1 MNEQPAPSSTP
12 SPLPEEPAEPRSYRL
27 IAGPCSA
34 ESREQLLATAEG
46 LQPLGIDLFRAGIWK
61 PRTKP
66 GGFEGIGIEGLSWLA
81 EVKEKFGYRTTTEV
95 CTYKHAEAALEAGVD
110 VLWIGARTSTNPYS
124 VQEIAEVLR
133 GSNIPLMI
141 KNPMCPD
148 LQLWFGTIE
157 RFWQVGITDISA
169 IFRGFPPPPAFKID
183 YRNAPYWG
191 VAFEFQKELPDVPL
205 ICDPSHITGRRE
217 AIKTVSQKALDLGFQ
232 GLMIESHIQ
241 PASALTDARQQVTP
255 SELKTIIDSLVI
267 RSKETRIDDIRLKSY
282 RATLAEM
289 DNLLISNLAHRM
301 IVAARIGELKRRAD
315 IPVLQEAQFEAN
327 LTEYIS
333 WAESLG
339 LDPSFVKNFMTLIHE
354 ESVRIQHN
362 NRK

>member
-1 MNEQPAPSSTP
+1 
-12 SPLPEEPAEPRSYRL
+12 
-27 IAGPCSA
+27 
-34 ESREQLLATAEG
+34 
-46 LQPLGIDLFRAGIWK
+46 
-61 PRTKP
+61 
-66 GGFEGIGIEGLSWLA
+66 
-81 EVKEKFGYRTTTEV
+81 
-95 CTYKHAEAALEAGVD
+95 
-110 VLWIGARTSTNPYS
+110 
-124 VQEIAEVLR
+124 
-133 GSNIPLMI
+133 
-141 KNPMCPD
+141 MCPD
-148 LQLWFGTIE
+148 LQLWIGTIE

-169 IFRGFPPPPAFKID
+169 IFRGFPPPPAIKID

-191 VAFEFQKELPDVPL
+191 VAFEFQNELPDIPL

-217 AIKTVSQKALDLGFQ
+217 AIQAVSQKALNLGFQ

-241 PASALTDARQQVTP
+241 PAKALTDARQQVTP

-267 RSKETRIDDIRLKSY
+267 RSKATRIEDIRLMSY

-327 LTEYIS
+327 LAEYIS

>member
-1 MNEQPAPSSTP
+1 M
-12 SPLPEEPAEPRSYRL
+12 
-27 IAGPCSA
+27 
-34 ESREQLLATAEG
+34 
-46 LQPLGIDLFRAGIWK
+46 
-61 PRTKP
+61 
-66 GGFEGIGIEGLSWLA
+66 
-81 EVKEKFGYRTTTEV
+81 
-95 CTYKHAEAALEAGVD
+95 D
-110 VLWIGARTSTNPYS
+110 VLWIGARTSTSPHS

-148 LQLWFGTIE
+148 LQLWIGTIE

-191 VAFEFQKELPDVPL
+191 VAFEFQKELPDIPL

-217 AIKTVSQKALDLGFQ
+217 AIRTVSQKALDLGFQ

-327 LTEYIS
+327 LAEYIS

>member
-1 MNEQPAPSSTP
+1 MNEQSAPSPKP
-12 SPLPEEPAEPRSYRL
+12 SPLPEEPTEPRSYRL

-95 CTYKHAEAALEAGVD
+95 CTYRHAEAALEAGVD
-110 VLWIGARTSTNPYS
+110 VLWIGARTSTNPHS

-148 LQLWFGTIE
+148 LQLWIGTIE

-169 IFRGFPPPPAFKID
+169 IFRGFPPPPAIKID

-191 VAFEFQKELPDVPL
+191 VAFEFQNELPDIPL
-205 ICDPSHITGRRE
+205 PSHITGRRE
-217 AIKTVSQKALDLGFQ
+217 AIQAVSQKALNLGFQ

-241 PASALTDARQQVTP
+241 PAKALTDARQQVTP

-267 RSKETRIDDIRLKSY
+267 RSKATRIEDIRLMSY

-327 LTEYIS
+327 LAEYIS